1 MKLPW
6 QTQKGRPIGLRKQPL
21 AYGHLHMSAQLDEDA
36 EYAILA
42 PPRSDS
48 SRASSSRQSTPPS
61 ERDTPPPSKRRR
73 IQLSNSQQV
82 DLTSP
87 VPTKDVRRK
96 EDVISSQPS
105 NIRTT
110 LFTSSDPTN
119 YLGRDRASKLYPSQ
133 GLPFDGGNDP
143 GEPFQY
149 FHSSQPKVPQNTYS
163 SQSVRNIHKAVS
175 SKKLGRKARKEDE
188 KAVSSVRIGN
198 GEFKTYDTKPLHAL
212 IQKPEK
218 ERSTNGFKPPA
229 LLSSNPRSKR
239 AAAKSK
245 TPTKGDRK
253 PTNDAKFIKPP
264 RPPSPQQKKSASPAI
279 IVPQDL
285 PSESGRRMSTSI
297 KASHN
302 TPIIDPTALE
312 SIKAKLNISAD
323 LPASSAAVSSEPSF
337 RFDGED
343 DDSSSSSLS
352 SVREVEELDADELH
366 EQWIRDHPPAS
377 PKTQCQI
384 CKEFISRLFVEEFA
398 SSAVL
403 SVRQQQRLCKAHR
416 VRSAEGTWKA
426 KGYPSVDWNSF
437 PQRLAKYDSA
447 LTDVLSGTTSSFYR
461 NAYEDQVKAGVN
473 RTLQQTLM
481 SGSNSEDLKRGYYGT
496 KGARMIMDHLMSRFA
511 ARIRRRAA
519 TDKLVSA
526 AGVAGFVQAVLAP
539 ELVVMLVKDDM
550 QVDEEQARVVL
561 EESSEIGHL
570 LNEEEDETIIDV
582 GEDETSR
589 DIIEREAVGGAAER
603 KTVEILELD

>member
-21 AYGHLHMSAQLDEDA
+21 SYGHLHMSAQLDEDA

-48 SRASSSRQSTPPS
+48 SRASSSRLSTPPS
-61 ERDTPPPSKRRR
+61 ERDTPPPTKRRR
-73 IQLSNSQQV
+73 IQPSNSQQV

-110 LFTSSDPTN
+110 LFTSSDPSN
-119 YLGRDRASKLYPSQ
+119 YLGRDRASKMYSSQ

-143 GEPFQY
+143 GEPFPH
-149 FHSSQPKVPQNTYS
+149 FHSSQPKVHQKTYS
-163 SQSVRNIHKAVS
+163 SQSVGNIHKAVP
-175 SKKLGRKARKEDE
+175 SKKLGRKARKEGE
-188 KAVSSVRIGN
+188 KAVSSVQVGN
-198 GEFKTYDTKPLHAL
+198 GGFKTYDTKPLHAL
-212 IQKPEK
+212 STHSTLWEIVYANHFQVQNPEK
-218 ERSTNGFKPPA
+218 ERSTKGFKSPA
-229 LLSSNPRSKR
+229 LVSSKPRSKR

-245 TPTKGDRK
+245 TPTKDDRK

-264 RPPSPQQKKSASPAI
+264 RPPSPQQKKSASPPI

-285 PSESGRRMSTSI
+285 PSESGRGMTTST

-302 TPIIDPTALE
+302 APIIDPTALE
-312 SIKAKLNISAD
+312 SIKAKLNISVD
-323 LPASSAAVSSEPSF
+323 LPTSSAAVSSEPSF

-343 DDSSSSSLS
+343 DDSSSSLS

-398 SSAVL
+398 NSAVL

-426 KGYPSVDWNSF
+426 KGYPSVDWTSF

-461 NAYEDQVKAGVN
+461 NAYEDQVKAGGN

-496 KGARMIMDHLMSRFA
+496 KGARMM
-511 ARIRRRAA
+511 
-519 TDKLVSA
+519 
-526 AGVAGFVQAVLAP
+526 
-539 ELVVMLVKDDM
+539 
-550 QVDEEQARVVL
+550 
-561 EESSEIGHL
+561 
-570 LNEEEDETIIDV
+570 
-582 GEDETSR
+582 
-589 DIIEREAVGGAAER
+589 
-603 KTVEILELD
+603 

>member
-1 MKLPW
+1 
-6 QTQKGRPIGLRKQPL
+6 
-21 AYGHLHMSAQLDEDA
+21 MSAQLDEDA

-48 SRASSSRQSTPPS
+48 SRASSSRLSTPPS
-61 ERDTPPPSKRRR
+61 ERDTPPPTKRRR
-73 IQLSNSQQV
+73 IQPSNSQQV

-110 LFTSSDPTN
+110 LFTSSDPSN
-119 YLGRDRASKLYPSQ
+119 YLGRDRASKMYSSQ

-143 GEPFQY
+143 GEPFPH
-149 FHSSQPKVPQNTYS
+149 FHSSQPKVHQKTYS
-163 SQSVRNIHKAVS
+163 SQSVGNIHKAVP
-175 SKKLGRKARKEDE
+175 SKKLGRKARKEGE
-188 KAVSSVRIGN
+188 KAVSSVQVGN
-198 GEFKTYDTKPLHAL
+198 GGFKTYDTKPLHAL
-212 IQKPEK
+212 IQNPEK
-218 ERSTNGFKPPA
+218 ERSTKGFKSPA
-229 LLSSNPRSKR
+229 LVSSKPRSKR

-245 TPTKGDRK
+245 TPTKDDRK

-264 RPPSPQQKKSASPAI
+264 RPPSPQQKKSASPPI

-285 PSESGRRMSTSI
+285 PSESGRGMTTST

-302 TPIIDPTALE
+302 APIIDPTALE
-312 SIKAKLNISAD
+312 SIKAKLNISVD
-323 LPASSAAVSSEPSF
+323 LPTSSAAVSSEPSF

-343 DDSSSSSLS
+343 DDSSSSLS

-398 SSAVL
+398 NSAVL

-426 KGYPSVDWNSF
+426 KGYPSVDWTSF

-461 NAYEDQVKAGVN
+461 NAYEDQVKAGGN

-496 KGARMIMDHLMSRFA
+496 KGARMIMDHLMLRFA

-570 LNEEEDETIIDV
+570 LNEEEDETIRDA
-582 GEDETSR
+582 GEDATWG
-589 DIIEREAVGGAAER
+589 DIIEREAVGGAVER

>member
-1 MKLPW
+1 
-6 QTQKGRPIGLRKQPL
+6 
-21 AYGHLHMSAQLDEDA
+21 MSAQLDEDA

-48 SRASSSRQSTPPS
+48 STASSSRLSTPPS

-73 IQLSNSQQV
+73 IQPSNSQQV

-110 LFTSSDPTN
+110 LFTSSDPSN
-119 YLGRDRASKLYPSQ
+119 YLGRDRASKIYPSQ
-133 GLPFDGGNDP
+133 GLPFDGGNDSD
-143 GEPFQY
+143 EPFPH
-149 FHSSQPKVPQNTYS
+149 FHSSQPKVHQNTYS
-163 SQSVRNIHKAVS
+163 GQSVRNIHKAVS
-175 SKKLGRKARKEDE
+175 SKKLGRKAGKEDE

-198 GEFKTYDTKPLHAL
+198 GGFKTYDTKPLHAL
-212 IQKPEK
+212 STQSILWEIIHANHFQVQKPEK

-229 LLSSNPRSKR
+229 LLSSNPRYKR

-245 TPTKGDRK
+245 TPTKGGRK
-253 PTNDAKFIKPP
+253 PTTDAKFIKPP
-264 RPPSPQQKKSASPAI
+264 RPPSPQQMKSASPAI

-285 PSESGRRMSTSI
+285 PSESGRRMSTST

-302 TPIIDPTALE
+302 APIIDPTALE
-312 SIKAKLNISAD
+312 SIKAKLNISVD

-343 DDSSSSSLS
+343 DDSSSSLS
-352 SVREVEELDADELH
+352 SVPEVEELDADELH

-461 NAYEDQVKAGVN
+461 NSYEDQVKAGVN

-570 LNEEEDETIIDV
+570 LNEEEDETIIEV
-582 GEDETSR
+582 GEDETSG
-589 DIIEREAVGGAAER
+589 DIIEREAVGGAVER